1 MFTERPL
8 HGLEPGAGCAFP
20 RSRENTVTTLESI
33 WQLFES
39 SPVLTGAT
47 ATAIAALL
55 ALLAGRAGRRH
66 LAKENALLTNK
77 LTRAVAHST
86 EQSRIVSRMRA
97 EQGTVASLALSLPS
111 VVRELNSYD
120 LNLRRVPGLIL
131 QLAEAIFQP
140 GQILFYQTVMASS
153 PRGNHRELRLIA
165 HRGLG
170 ELPESLRRI
179 ALGQGKIGWAAEH
192 KVDMLREGWINL
204 KRTDGIVVEDNHP
217 ILEAD
222 IVGPLVH
229 ATVEG
234 DQILGVLCIGSPGVR
249 PRDEKLMFQLVT
261 NLGSL
266 AMVTAQQRSRLADQ
280 ANHDGLTGL
289 MNKRSFQPKLG
300 ELIVEAERAA
310 KPIGLFIFDID
321 HFKNYNDTNGHTD
334 GDELLRSL
342 GELLKNS
349 VRPDDLCCRWG
360 GEEFIIAMP
369 DTDGPSAQQAA
380 ERIRREIED
389 YPFKHQEKQPN
400 GNLTISGGVAIGPAD
415 GADVTTL
422 TKHADQALYES
433 KHKGRNRVS
442 RYRGVQ
448 IGSIDE
454 NDYRMPE
461 FAGRR
466 DSE

>member
-1 MFTERPL
+1 M
-8 HGLEPGAGCAFP
+8 
-20 RSRENTVTTLESI
+20 TTLESI
-33 WQLFES
+33 WQLLEAN
-39 SPVLTGAT
+39 PLLTGST
-47 ATAIAALL
+47 ATAVGSLL
-55 ALLAGRAGRRH
+55 AFLVGRSGKSRLHGEIATLTDKAARAG
-66 LAKENALLTNK
+66 
-77 LTRAVAHST
+77 AHAT
-86 EQSRIVSRMRA
+86 EQSRIVSRMRS

-120 LNLRRVPGLIL
+120 LNLRRVPDLIL

-140 GQILFYQTVMASS
+140 GQILFYQTVMTST
-153 PRGNHRELRLIA
+153 PRGRHRELRLIA

-170 ELPESLRRI
+170 ELPEGLRRI

-192 KVDMLREGWINL
+192 KVDMLREGWSHL
-204 KRTDGIVVEDNHP
+204 KRTEGIVVEDNHP
-217 ILEAD
+217 LLEPD
-222 IVGPLVH
+222 IMGPLVH

-234 DQILGVLCIGSPGVR
+234 DQILGVLCIGSPGAR

-300 ELIVEAERAA
+300 EMIVEAERAA
-310 KPIGLFIFDID
+310 RPMGLFIFDID
-321 HFKNYNDTNGHTD
+321 HFKTYNDTNGHTE
-334 GDELLRSL
+334 GDELLRDL
-342 GELLKNS
+342 GKLLKKS

-360 GEEFIIAMP
+360 GEEFIVAMP

-422 TKHADQALYES
+422 TKHADKALYES

-454 NDYRMPE
+454 EDYRMPE

-466 DSE
+466 SE

>member
-1 MFTERPL
+1 MT
-8 HGLEPGAGCAFP
+8 
-20 RSRENTVTTLESI
+20 SLESI
-33 WQLFES
+33 WQLFEAN
-39 SPVLTGAT
+39 PVLTGAT
-47 ATAIAALL
+47 ATALAALL
-55 ALLAGRAGRRH
+55 ALLAGRSGKRQLH
-66 LAKENALLTNK
+66 KEIAALNNK
-77 LTRAVAHST
+77 VARAVAHGN
-86 EQSRIVSRMRA
+86 EQSRIVARMRT
-97 EQGTVASLALSLPS
+97 EQGTVASLALTLPS
-111 VVRELNSYD
+111 VVRELNSHD
-120 LNLRRVPGLIL
+120 LNRRRVPDLIL

-140 GQILFYQTVMASS
+140 GQILFYQTVMAAS
-153 PRGNHRELRLIA
+153 PQGNHRELRLIA

-170 ELPESLRRI
+170 ELPESLRRV

-192 KVDMLREGWINL
+192 KVDMLREGWSRL

-217 ILEAD
+217 LLEAD
-222 IVGPLVH
+222 IIGPLVH

-234 DQILGVLCIGSPGVR
+234 DQILGVLCIGSPSVR
-249 PRDEKLMFQLVT
+249 LRDEKLMFQLVT

-266 AMVTAQQRSRLADQ
+266 AMVTAEQKTRLADQ

-289 MNKRSFQPKLG
+289 MNKRSFGPKLG
-300 ELIVEAERAA
+300 EMIVEAERVA
-310 KPIGLFIFDID
+310 KPMGLFIFDID
-321 HFKNYNDTNGHTD
+321 HFKTFNDTNGHTE
-334 GDELLRSL
+334 GDELLRNL
-342 GELLKNS
+342 GELLRNS

-389 YPFKHQEKQPN
+389 YPFNHQEKQPG

-422 TKHADQALYES
+422 TKHADEALYES

-454 NDYRMPE
+454 ADYRLPE
-461 FAGRR
+461 FSGHR
-466 DSE
+466 SE

>member
-1 MFTERPL
+1 
-8 HGLEPGAGCAFP
+8 
-20 RSRENTVTTLESI
+20 VTSLESI
-33 WQLFES
+33 WQFLEAN
-39 SPVLTGAT
+39 PVLTGAT
-47 ATAIAALL
+47 ATALAAFL
-55 ALLAGRAGRRH
+55 ALLAGRSGKRH
-66 LAKENALLTNK
+66 LHKEIANLTNK
-77 LTRAVAHST
+77 VARSVAHAN
-86 EQSRIVSRMRA
+86 EQSRIVSNMRT

-120 LNLRRVPGLIL
+120 LNERRVPGLIL

-140 GQILFYQTVMASS
+140 GQILFYRSVMVAS

-170 ELPESLRRI
+170 EVPESLRRV
-179 ALGQGKIGWAAEH
+179 ALGQGKVGWVAEH
-192 KVDMLREGWINL
+192 KVDMLREGWTHL
-204 KRTDGIVVEDNHP
+204 KRTDGIVVADNHP
-217 ILEAD
+217 VLEAD

-234 DQILGVLCIGSPGVR
+234 DQILGVLCIGTPGVR

-266 AMVTAQQRSRLADQ
+266 AMVTAQQRSKLADQ

-300 ELIVEAERAA
+300 DMILEAERVA
-310 KPIGLFIFDID
+310 KPMGLFIFDID
-321 HFKNYNDTNGHTD
+321 HFKTYNDTNGHTE
-334 GDELLRSL
+334 GDELLRNM
-342 GELLKNS
+342 GELIRNS

-369 DTDGPSAQQAA
+369 DTDGPSAQHAA

-389 YPFKHQEKQPN
+389 YPFKHQEKQPG
-400 GNLTISGGVAIGPAD
+400 GNLTISGGVSIGPAD

-422 TKHADQALYES
+422 TKNADQALYES
-433 KHKGRNRVS
+433 KDKGRNRVS

-454 NDYRMPE
+454 ADYRVPE
-461 FAGRR
+461 LSGRR
-466 DSE
+466 SK

>member
-1 MFTERPL
+1 MTL
-8 HGLEPGAGCAFP
+8 
-20 RSRENTVTTLESI
+20 LESI
-33 WQLFES
+33 WQFSEAN
-39 SPVLTGAT
+39 PALTGAT
-47 ATAIAALL
+47 VTVVAAFL
-55 ALLAGRAGRRH
+55 ALLAGRSGKRH
-66 LAKENALLTNK
+66 LIKENAALNDK
-77 LTRAVAHST
+77 LTRAVAHAN
-86 EQSRIVSRMRA
+86 EQSRIVARMRS

-140 GQILFYQTVMASS
+140 GQILFYKTVMAAS
-153 PRGNHRELRLIA
+153 PRENHRELRLIA

-179 ALGQGKIGWAAEH
+179 ALGQGKIGWVAEH
-192 KVDMLREGWINL
+192 KVDMLRDGWTNL

-234 DQILGVLCIGSPGVR
+234 DQVLGVLSIGSPGVR

-300 ELIVEAERAA
+300 EMIVEAENAA
-310 KPIGLFIFDID
+310 KPVGLFIFDID
-321 HFKNYNDTNGHTD
+321 NFKTYNDTNGHTE

-342 GELLKNS
+342 GALLKNS

-360 GEEFIIAMP
+360 GEEFIVAMP

-400 GNLTISGGVAIGPAD
+400 GNVTISGGVAIGPAD
-415 GADVTTL
+415 GNDVTTL
-422 TKHADQALYES
+422 TKHADEALYVS
-433 KHKGRNRVS
+433 KKKGRNRIS
-442 RYRGVQ
+442 RYRGVH

-454 NDYRMPE
+454 DDYRIPE
-461 FAGRR
+461 ILGKR
-466 DSE
+466 SE

>member
-1 MFTERPL
+1 MARGGGGVCTPA
-8 HGLEPGAGCAFP
+8 LEG
-20 RSRENTVTTLESI
+20 STLTTLESI
-33 WQLFES
+33 WQFFDANPLLTAALAAGLF
-39 SPVLTGAT
+39 
-47 ATAIAALL
+47 ALL
-55 ALLAGRAGRRH
+55 ALLAGRAGKAQ
-66 LAKENALLTNK
+66 LARENAALAGK
-77 LTRAVAHST
+77 LARAVSHAN
-86 EQSRIVSRMRA
+86 EQSRIVSRMRS
-97 EQGTVASLALSLPS
+97 EQSTVASLALSLPS

-153 PRGNHRELRLIA
+153 PRGDHRELRLIA

-234 DQILGVLCIGSPGVR
+234 DQILGVLCIGSPSVR

-266 AMVTAQQRSRLADQ
+266 AMVTAQQRFKLADQ

-310 KPIGLFIFDID
+310 RPVGLFIFDID
-321 HFKNYNDTNGHTD
+321 HFKTYNDTNGHTD
-334 GDELLRSL
+334 GDELLRAM

-360 GEEFIIAMP
+360 GEEFIVAMP

-415 GADVTTL
+415 GSDVTTL

-433 KHKGRNRVS
+433 KKKGRNRVS
-442 RYRGVQ
+442 RYRGVH
-448 IGSIDE
+448 IGAVDDD
-454 NDYRMPE
+454 DYRVPVLP
-461 FAGRR
+461 GRR
-466 DSE
+466 GSE